1 MSTISPMGPTHV
13 AIIMDGNGRWAE
25 RQGKSRIFGHRKGV
39 EAVRNVVDACGRRGI
54 PYLTLYAFSSENWNR
69 PGEEVRLL
77 TELLFTTLESEAL
90 QLHENGIRLRVIG
103 DLTPFG
109 EKIVRSVR
117 EVQELTR
124 GNTNLNL
131 TVAVNYGGRWD
142 ITNACREIVVAVKNG
157 SCSLSEISEQ
167 VVAAKLSTA
176 DLPEPDLFIRT
187 GGEIRVSN
195 FLLWQIA
202 YSELLFIDTL
212 WPEFDESCFD
222 EALKILRRTAT
233 KIRKIR
239 QGTVKAIHSFRHTEA
254 YL

>member
-1 MSTISPMGPTHV
+1 
-13 AIIMDGNGRWAE
+13 MDGNGRWAE
-25 RQGKSRIFGHRKGV
+25 RQGKARIFGHRKGV

-69 PGEEVRLL
+69 PRDEVRLL
-77 TELLFTTLESEAL
+77 TQLLFTTLENEAL

-109 EKIVRSVR
+109 EKIDRTVR
-117 EVQELTR
+117 EVQELTQE
-124 GNTNLNL
+124 NTNLNL

-142 ITNACREIVVAVKNG
+142 IVNACREIAVAVKDG
-157 SCSLSEISEQ
+157 SCSPLEITEQ
-167 VVAAKLSTA
+167 TVAGRLSTA

-202 YSELLFIDTL
+202 YSEFFFIDTL
-212 WPEFDESCFD
+212 WPEFDESCLD
-222 EALKILRRTAT
+222 EALRSYRGRQRRF
-233 KIRKIR
+233 
-239 QGTVKAIHSFRHTEA
+239 GTSGK
-254 YL
+254 

>member
-1 MSTISPMGPTHV
+1 MSTTLSVDPAHV

-25 RQGKSRIFGHRKGV
+25 CRGKSRIFGHRKGV
-39 EAVRNVVDACGRRGI
+39 EVVRNVVDACGRRGI

-69 PGEEVRLL
+69 PREEVRLL

-103 DLTPFG
+103 DLSPFG
-109 EKIVRSVR
+109 EKINRTVR

-124 GNTNLNL
+124 ANKNLNL
-131 TVAVNYGGRWD
+131 TIAVNYGGRWD
-142 ITNACREIVVAVKNG
+142 IANACREIAVAVKNR
-157 SCSLSEISEQ
+157 SCSLSEITEQ
-167 VVAAKLSTA
+167 AVAGRLSTA

-202 YSELLFIDTL
+202 YSELFFIDTL
-212 WPEFDESCFD
+212 WPEFDESCLD
-222 EALKILRRTAT
+222 EALKSYRR
-233 KIRKIR
+233 R
-239 QGTVKAIHSFRHTEA
+239 QRRFGKSGKG
-254 YL
+254 L

>member
-1 MSTISPMGPTHV
+1 V

-39 EAVRNVVDACGRRGI
+39 DAVRDVVNACGRRGI

-69 PGEEVRLL
+69 PREEVRLL
-77 TELLFTTLESEAL
+77 TELLFATLESEAL

-109 EKIVRSVR
+109 ERIDRTVR
-117 EVQELTR
+117 EVQELTE
-124 GNTNLNL
+124 GNMNLNL

-142 ITNACREIVVAVKNG
+142 IVNACREIAVAVKDR
-157 SCSLSEISEQ
+157 SCSPLEISEQ
-167 VVAAKLSTA
+167 TVARRLSTA

-202 YSELLFIDTL
+202 YSELFFIDTL
-212 WPEFDESCFD
+212 WPEFDESCLD
-222 EALKILRRTAT
+222 EALRSYRGRQRRFG
-233 KIRKIR
+233 KSGK
-239 QGTVKAIHSFRHTEA
+239 
-254 YL
+254 

>member
-1 MSTISPMGPTHV
+1 MSTTPSVDPAHV

-25 RQGKSRIFGHRKGV
+25 CRGKSRIFGHRKGV
-39 EAVRNVVDACGRRGI
+39 EVVRNVVDACGRRGI

-69 PGEEVRLL
+69 PREEVRLL

-103 DLTPFG
+103 DLSPFG
-109 EKIVRSVR
+109 EKINRTVR

-124 GNTNLNL
+124 ANKNLNL
-131 TVAVNYGGRWD
+131 TIAVNYGGRWD
-142 ITNACREIVVAVKNG
+142 IANACREIAVAVKNR
-157 SCSLSEISEQ
+157 SCSLSEITEQ
-167 VVAAKLSTA
+167 AVAGRLSTA

-202 YSELLFIDTL
+202 YSELFFIDTL
-212 WPEFDESCFD
+212 WPEFDESCLD
-222 EALKILRRTAT
+222 EALKSYRR
-233 KIRKIR
+233 R
-239 QGTVKAIHSFRHTEA
+239 QRRFGKSGKG
-254 YL
+254 L

>member
-1 MSTISPMGPTHV
+1 MSTMPSVDPAHV

-25 RQGKSRIFGHRKGV
+25 RRGKSRIFGHRKGV

-69 PGEEVRLL
+69 PREEVRLL

-103 DLTPFG
+103 DLSPFG
-109 EKIVRSVR
+109 EKINRTVR

-124 GNTNLNL
+124 DNKKLNL

-142 ITNACREIVVAVKNG
+142 IANACREIAVAVKNR
-157 SCSLSEISEQ
+157 SCSLSEITEQ
-167 VVAAKLSTA
+167 AVAGRLSTA

-202 YSELLFIDTL
+202 YSELFFIDTL
-212 WPEFDESCFD
+212 WPEFDESCLD
-222 EALKILRRTAT
+222 EALKSYRR
-233 KIRKIR
+233 R
-239 QGTVKAIHSFRHTEA
+239 QRRFGKSGKG
-254 YL
+254 L

>member
-1 MSTISPMGPTHV
+1 MNPTHV

-25 RQGKSRIFGHRKGV
+25 RRGKSRIFGHRKGV

-69 PGEEVRLL
+69 PREEVRLL

-103 DLTPFG
+103 DLSPFG
-109 EKIVRSVR
+109 EKINRTVR

-124 GNTNLNL
+124 ANKNLNL
-131 TVAVNYGGRWD
+131 TIAVNYGGRWD
-142 ITNACREIVVAVKNG
+142 IANACREIAVAVKNR
-157 SCSLSEISEQ
+157 SCSLSEITEQ
-167 VVAAKLSTA
+167 AVAGRLSTA

-202 YSELLFIDTL
+202 YSELFFIDTL
-212 WPEFDESCFD
+212 WPEFDESCLD
-222 EALKILRRTAT
+222 EALKSYRR
-233 KIRKIR
+233 R
-239 QGTVKAIHSFRHTEA
+239 QRRFGKSGKG
-254 YL
+254 L

>member
-1 MSTISPMGPTHV
+1 MSAISSVDPAHV

-39 EAVRNVVDACGRRGI
+39 EAVRNVVNACGRRGI
-54 PYLTLYAFSSENWNR
+54 PYLTLYAFSSENWSR
-69 PGEEVRLL
+69 PREEVRLL
-77 TELLFTTLESEAL
+77 TELLFTTLENEAL

-109 EKIVRSVR
+109 EKIDQTVR
-117 EVQELTR
+117 EVQELTQ
-124 GNTNLNL
+124 GNMNLNL

-142 ITNACREIVVAVKNG
+142 IVNACREIAVAVKDR
-157 SCSLSEISEQ
+157 SCSLLEITEQ
-167 VVAAKLSTA
+167 AVAGRLSTA

-202 YSELLFIDTL
+202 YSELFFIDTL
-212 WPEFDESCFD
+212 WPEFDESCLD
-222 EALKILRRTAT
+222 EALRSYRGRQRRFG
-233 KIRKIR
+233 KSGK
-239 QGTVKAIHSFRHTEA
+239 
-254 YL
+254 

>member
-1 MSTISPMGPTHV
+1 MSTIPSVDPAHV

-25 RQGKSRIFGHRKGV
+25 GRGKSRIFGHRKGV

-69 PGEEVRLL
+69 PREEVQLL
-77 TELLFTTLESEAL
+77 TELLFTTLESEAQ

-109 EKIVRSVR
+109 EKIDRTVRK
-117 EVQELTR
+117 VQELTR
-124 GNTNLNL
+124 GNENLNL

-142 ITNACREIVVAVKNG
+142 IANACREIATAVKNR
-157 SCSLSEISEQ
+157 SCSLLEITEQ
-167 VVAAKLSTA
+167 AVAERLSTA

-202 YSELLFIDTL
+202 YSELIFIDTL
-212 WPEFDESCFD
+212 WPEFNESCLD
-222 EALKILRRTAT
+222 EALKSYRGRQRRFG
-233 KIRKIR
+233 KSGK
-239 QGTVKAIHSFRHTEA
+239 GP
-254 YL
+254 

>member
-1 MSTISPMGPTHV
+1 MSTMPSVDPAHV

-25 RQGKSRIFGHRKGV
+25 RRGKSRIFGHRKGV

-69 PGEEVRLL
+69 PREEVRLL

-103 DLTPFG
+103 DLSPFG
-109 EKIVRSVR
+109 EKIDRTVR

-124 GNTNLNL
+124 ANKNLNL
-131 TVAVNYGGRWD
+131 TIAVNYGGRWD
-142 ITNACREIVVAVKNG
+142 IANACREIAVAVKNR
-157 SCSLSEISEQ
+157 SCSLSEITEQ
-167 VVAAKLSTA
+167 AVAGRLSTA

-202 YSELLFIDTL
+202 YSELFFIDTL
-212 WPEFDESCFD
+212 WPEFDESCLD
-222 EALKILRRTAT
+222 EALKSYRR
-233 KIRKIR
+233 R
-239 QGTVKAIHSFRHTEA
+239 QRRFGKSGKG
-254 YL
+254 L

>member
-1 MSTISPMGPTHV
+1 MSTMPSVDPAHV

-25 RQGKSRIFGHRKGV
+25 CRGKSRIFGHRKGV

-69 PGEEVRLL
+69 PREEVRLL

-103 DLTPFG
+103 DLSPFG
-109 EKIVRSVR
+109 EKIDRTVQ

-124 GNTNLNL
+124 ANKNLNL

-142 ITNACREIVVAVKNG
+142 IANACREIAVAVENR
-157 SCSLSEISEQ
+157 SCSLSEITEQ
-167 VVAAKLSTA
+167 AVAGRLSTA

-202 YSELLFIDTL
+202 YSELFFIDTL
-212 WPEFDESCFD
+212 WPEFDESCLD
-222 EALKILRRTAT
+222 EALKSYRR
-233 KIRKIR
+233 R
-239 QGTVKAIHSFRHTEA
+239 QRRFGKSGKG
-254 YL
+254 L

>member
-1 MSTISPMGPTHV
+1 
-13 AIIMDGNGRWAE
+13 MDGNGRWAE
-25 RQGKSRIFGHRKGV
+25 QRGKSRILGHRKGV

-69 PGEEVRLL
+69 PREEVRLL

-103 DLTPFG
+103 DLSPFG
-109 EKIVRSVR
+109 EKINRTVR

-124 GNTNLNL
+124 ANKNLNL
-131 TVAVNYGGRWD
+131 TIAVNYGGRWD
-142 ITNACREIVVAVKNG
+142 IANACREIAVAIKNR
-157 SCSLSEISEQ
+157 SCSLSEITEQ
-167 VVAAKLSTA
+167 AVAGRLSTA

-202 YSELLFIDTL
+202 YSELFFIDTL
-212 WPEFDESCFD
+212 WPEFDESCLD
-222 EALKILRRTAT
+222 EALKSYRR
-233 KIRKIR
+233 R
-239 QGTVKAIHSFRHTEA
+239 QRRFGKSGKG
-254 YL
+254 L

>member
-1 MSTISPMGPTHV
+1 MSTTPSVDPAHV

-25 RQGKSRIFGHRKGV
+25 CRGKSRIFGHRKGV

-69 PGEEVRLL
+69 PREEVRLL

-103 DLTPFG
+103 DLSPFG
-109 EKIVRSVR
+109 EKINRTVR

-124 GNTNLNL
+124 ANKNLNL
-131 TVAVNYGGRWD
+131 TIAVNYGGRWD
-142 ITNACREIVVAVKNG
+142 IANACREIAVAVKNG
-157 SCSLSEISEQ
+157 SCSLSEITEQ
-167 VVAAKLSTA
+167 AVAGRLSTA

-202 YSELLFIDTL
+202 YSELFFIDTL
-212 WPEFDESCFD
+212 WPEFDESCLD
-222 EALKILRRTAT
+222 EALKSYRR
-233 KIRKIR
+233 R
-239 QGTVKAIHSFRHTEA
+239 QRRFGKSGKG
-254 YL
+254 L

>member
-1 MSTISPMGPTHV
+1 MSTMPSVDPAHV

-25 RQGKSRIFGHRKGV
+25 RRGKSRIFGHRKGV

-69 PGEEVRLL
+69 PREEVRLL

-103 DLTPFG
+103 DLSPFG
-109 EKIVRSVR
+109 EKIDRTVRD
-117 EVQELTR
+117 VQELTR
-124 GNTNLNL
+124 ANKTLNL

-142 ITNACREIVVAVKNG
+142 IANACREIAVAVKNR
-157 SCSLSEISEQ
+157 SCSLSEITEQ
-167 VVAAKLSTA
+167 AVAGRLSTA

-202 YSELLFIDTL
+202 YSELFFIDTL
-212 WPEFDESCFD
+212 WPEFDESCLD
-222 EALKILRRTAT
+222 EALKSYRR
-233 KIRKIR
+233 R
-239 QGTVKAIHSFRHTEA
+239 QRRFGKSGKG
-254 YL
+254 L

>member
-1 MSTISPMGPTHV
+1 MSTMPLVDPAHV
-13 AIIMDGNGRWAE
+13 VIIMDGNGRWAE

-69 PGEEVRLL
+69 PREEVRLL

-103 DLTPFG
+103 DLSPFG
-109 EKIVRSVR
+109 EKIDRTVR

-124 GNTNLNL
+124 ANKNLNL
-131 TVAVNYGGRWD
+131 TIAVNYGGRWD
-142 ITNACREIVVAVKNG
+142 IANACREIAVAVKNR
-157 SCSLSEISEQ
+157 SCSLSEITEQ
-167 VVAAKLSTA
+167 AVAGRLSTA

-202 YSELLFIDTL
+202 YSELFFIDTL
-212 WPEFDESCFD
+212 WPEFDESCLD
-222 EALKILRRTAT
+222 EALKSYRR
-233 KIRKIR
+233 R
-239 QGTVKAIHSFRHTEA
+239 QRRFGKSGKG
-254 YL
+254 L

>member
-1 MSTISPMGPTHV
+1 MTSVDPAHV

-25 RQGKSRIFGHRKGV
+25 CRGKSRIFGHRKGV

-69 PGEEVRLL
+69 PREEVRLL

-103 DLTPFG
+103 DLSPFG
-109 EKIVRSVR
+109 EKINRTVR

-124 GNTNLNL
+124 ANKNLNL
-131 TVAVNYGGRWD
+131 TIAVNYGGRWD
-142 ITNACREIVVAVKNG
+142 IANACREIAVAVKNG
-157 SCSLSEISEQ
+157 SCSLSEITEQ
-167 VVAAKLSTA
+167 AVAGRLSTA

-202 YSELLFIDTL
+202 YTELFFIDTL
-212 WPEFDESCFD
+212 WPEFDESCLD
-222 EALKILRRTAT
+222 EALQSYRKRQRRFG
-233 KIRKIR
+233 KSDK
-239 QGTVKAIHSFRHTEA
+239 G
-254 YL
+254 L

>member
-1 MSTISPMGPTHV
+1 
-13 AIIMDGNGRWAE
+13 MDGNGRWAE

-39 EAVRNVVDACGRRGI
+39 EAVRTVVNACGRRGI

-69 PGEEVRLL
+69 PREEVRLL
-77 TELLFTTLESEAL
+77 TELLFTTLENEAL

-109 EKIVRSVR
+109 KKIDRTVRDL
-117 EVQELTR
+117 QELTQ
-124 GNTNLNL
+124 GNMNLNL

-142 ITNACREIVVAVKNG
+142 IVNACREVAVAVKDRT
-157 SCSLSEISEQ
+157 CSPLEITEQ
-167 VVAAKLSTA
+167 TVAERLSTA

-202 YSELLFIDTL
+202 YSELFFIDTL
-212 WPEFDESCFD
+212 WPEFDESCLD
-222 EALKILRRTAT
+222 EALRSYRGRQRRFG
-233 KIRKIR
+233 KSGK
-239 QGTVKAIHSFRHTEA
+239 
-254 YL
+254 

>member
-1 MSTISPMGPTHV
+1 MPLVSPAHV

-25 RQGKSRIFGHRKGV
+25 RRGKSRIFGHRKGV
-39 EAVRNVVDACGRRGI
+39 EVVRNVVDACGRRGI

-69 PGEEVRLL
+69 PREEVRLL

-109 EKIVRSVR
+109 KKIDRTVQQ
-117 EVQELTR
+117 VQELTR
-124 GNTNLNL
+124 GNKNLNL

-142 ITNACREIVVAVKNG
+142 IANACRDIAVAVKNG
-157 SCSLSEISEQ
+157 SFSLPDITEQ
-167 VVAAKLSTA
+167 AVADKLSTA

-195 FLLWQIA
+195 FLLWQLA
-202 YSELLFIDTL
+202 YTELFFIDTL
-212 WPEFDESCFD
+212 WPEFDESCLD
-222 EALKILRRTAT
+222 KALNSYGGRQRRF
-233 KIRKIR
+233 
-239 QGTVKAIHSFRHTEA
+239 GTSGKKP
-254 YL
+254 

>member
-1 MSTISPMGPTHV
+1 MSTMPSVDPAHV

-25 RQGKSRIFGHRKGV
+25 RRGKSRIFGHRKGV

-69 PGEEVRLL
+69 PREEVRLL

-103 DLTPFG
+103 DLSPFG
-109 EKIVRSVR
+109 EKIDRTVR
-117 EVQELTR
+117 EIQELTR
-124 GNTNLNL
+124 ANKNLNL
-131 TVAVNYGGRWD
+131 TVAINYGGRWD
-142 ITNACREIVVAVKNG
+142 IANACREIAVAVKNR
-157 SCSLSEISEQ
+157 SCSLSEITEQ
-167 VVAAKLSTA
+167 AVAGRLSTA

-202 YSELLFIDTL
+202 YSELFFIDTL
-212 WPEFDESCFD
+212 WPEFDESCLD
-222 EALKILRRTAT
+222 EALKSYRR
-233 KIRKIR
+233 R
-239 QGTVKAIHSFRHTEA
+239 QRRFGKSGKG
-254 YL
+254 L